1 MVCRLRAE
9 RPGVGSVISPPIVII
24 LDSLV
29 LSTAPSSSDT
39 TGGHAMTTT
48 DCPPLPVRITKSL
61 LGYGVIAGP
70 IYVLAVAVQ
79 MATRDGVDPTRH
91 AASQLAN
98 GDLGWIQ
105 IATFL
110 VTGAM
115 TIAAAVGVRRALG
128 PGRLSAWVSGMLGVY
143 CAGLVAAGIFR
154 ADPSDGFPPGTP
166 PGMGE
171 VSWHGLAHFG
181 VAGIAF
187 ACLVAACF
195 VLGAWFARAGRGSWA
210 WFSRITGVVFAGS
223 FLTLSS
229 GSGGATAI
237 LVFTAAVV
245 LVWAWLTAVSVKL
258 YRGVAS
264 V

>member
-9 RPGVGSVISPPIVII
+9 RPGVGSVISPPIAIV
-24 LDSLV
+24 LDSV
-29 LSTAPSSSDT
+29 VPSTVPSSSDT

-79 MATRDGVDPTRH
+79 MATRDGFDPTRH

-128 PGRLSAWVSGMLGVY
+128 PGRLSAWVSGLLGVY
-143 CAGLVAAGIFR
+143 GA
-154 ADPSDGFPPGTP
+154 
-166 PGMGE
+166 
-171 VSWHGLAHFG
+171 GLAHFT
-181 VAGIAF
+181 VAGIGF
-187 ACLVAACF
+187 ACLVAGCF
-195 VLGAWFARAGRGSWA
+195 AFGTWFARNGLGSWA
-210 WFSRITGVVFAGS
+210 WFSRITAVLFAAS
-223 FLTLSS
+223 FVALSS
-229 GSGGATAI
+229 GSGNATTI

-258 YRGVAS
+258 YRGVETA
-264 V
+264 

>member
-1 MVCRLRAE
+1 MA
-9 RPGVGSVISPPIVII
+9 
-24 LDSLV
+24 
-29 LSTAPSSSDT
+29 T
-39 TGGHAMTTT
+39 TE
-48 DCPPLPVRITKSL
+48 CPPLPVRITKSL

-70 IYVLAVAVQ
+70 IYVVAVAGQ
-79 MATRDGVDPTRH
+79 MATRDGFDPTRH

-128 PGRLSAWVSGMLGVY
+128 TGSGSAWAAGLLAGY
-143 CAGLVAAGIFR
+143 GAGLVVAGVFR

-171 VSWHGLAHFG
+171 LSWHGLVHFAA
-181 VAGIAF
+181 AGLGF

-195 VLGAWFARAGRGSWA
+195 VLGAWFARRGEGSWA
-210 WFSRITGVVFAGS
+210 WFSRVTGLVFAAS
-223 FLTLSS
+223 FLALSS
-229 GSGGATAI
+229 GSGGATTI

-258 YRGVAS
+258 YAAAG
-264 V
+264 

>member
-1 MVCRLRAE
+1 
-9 RPGVGSVISPPIVII
+9 
-24 LDSLV
+24 
-29 LSTAPSSSDT
+29 
-39 TGGHAMTTT
+39 MTTT

-70 IYVLAVAVQ
+70 IYVLVVAAQ
-79 MATRDGVDPTRH
+79 MATRDGFDPTRH

-128 PGRLSAWVSGMLGVY
+128 PGRLSAWVSGLLGVY
-143 CAGLVAAGIFR
+143 GAGLVAAGIFR

-171 VSWHGLAHFG
+171 VSWHGLAHFT
-181 VAGIAF
+181 VAGIGF
-187 ACLVAACF
+187 ACLVAGCF
-195 VLGAWFARAGRGSWA
+195 VFGTWFARNGLGSWA
-210 WFSRITGVVFAGS
+210 WFSRITAVLFAAS
-223 FLTLSS
+223 FVALSS
-229 GSGGATAI
+229 GSGGATTI

-258 YRGVAS
+258 YRGVETA
-264 V
+264 